1 MSNVGL
7 CEASGDPSSMRI
19 MCYGIIG
26 CLMFKFIYQTIT
38 TGTSDLSLNEIIT
51 IALALG
57 GKNLQKVFE
66 GKKNGNGNIVIDTEP
81 PVLTEPK
88 TPIL

>member
-1 MSNVGL
+1 MANVGL

-26 CLMFKFIYQTIT
+26 CMMFKFIYLTIT
-38 TGTSDLSLNEIIT
+38 QPGTTDLSMNEIIT

-66 GKKNGNGNIVIDTEP
+66 GKKNGNGGNINIPVDTDP
-81 PVLTEPK
+81 TK
-88 TPIL
+88 